1 MNGVFPLLNISLT
14 LGSRRCNKRVL
25 LVLAACGT
33 LEKAAEHIIQL
44 LSCCDLYKQ
53 ISTLNIHSLITLVCK
68 TGPTV
73 STGLVAAMATFL
85 LYATYTGLQIGVNV
99 GNVQFAH

>member
-44 LSCCDLYKQ
+44 LSCCDLY
-53 ISTLNIHSLITLVCK
+53 
-68 TGPTV
+68 
-73 STGLVAAMATFL
+73 
-85 LYATYTGLQIGVNV
+85 
-99 GNVQFAH
+99 